1 MSSRRSSTTTMNELY
16 PVKRGRRPIPE
27 SDRRYKLF
35 EEVYAYA
42 KSINV
47 VPENVEKPL
56 LFEITSRWDHGV
68 CETWKRGGRVYSC
81 IGLNE
86 CFRSIGDDK
95 MRNLIVHEFAH
106 ACVPE
111 EVHGPKWYAVA
122 NAIGKKW
129 GYIADRTDGDEELSE
144 LLRKNARRYEVY
156 CQCYHEYFMYRNI
169 FVREPQKFTCPM
181 CKTPLKS
188 RVVQKEEN

>member
-1 MSSRRSSTTTMNELY
+1 MNEHY
-16 PVKRGRRPIPE
+16 PIKRGWRPIPE

-35 EEVYAYA
+35 EEVYSYA
-42 KSINV
+42 KSIDV
-47 VPENVEKPL
+47 IPDNVEKPL
-56 LFEITSRWDHGV
+56 LFEVTSSWNCGF
-68 CETWKRGGRVYSC
+68 CSCQKRSRRIYPC
-81 IGLNE
+81 ICLNE
-86 CFRSIGDDK
+86 CLRSIGDDK

-122 NAIGKKW
+122 NDIGKKW
-129 GYIADRTDGDEELSE
+129 GYIADDKETDEEIIKLMQQN
-144 LLRKNARRYEVY
+144 KKRYEVY
-156 CQCYHEYFMYRNI
+156 CQCSHEYFMYRNI

-188 RVVQKEEN
+188 RVVQYKGGEKDDE

>member
-1 MSSRRSSTTTMNELY
+1 MATKSTATVNDYY
-16 PVKRGRRPIPE
+16 PVTRGWRPIPE

-42 KSINV
+42 KSIHV
-47 VPENVEKPL
+47 AENVEKPL
-56 LFEITSRWDHGV
+56 LFEITSRWNHGV
-68 CETWKRGGRVYSC
+68 CYVRERGGRVYSC
-81 IGLNE
+81 IGLNA
-86 CFRSIGDDK
+86 CLRSIGDDK

-129 GYIADRTDGDEELSE
+129 GYVADRADSDEELSE
-144 LLRKNARRYEVY
+144 LLRKNAKRYEVY
-156 CQCYHEYFMYRNI
+156 CKCSHEYYMYRNI
-169 FVREPQKFTCPM
+169 FVREPQKFTCPI

-188 RVVQKEEN
+188 RVVQKDGS